1 MIFVFVNVIGGDTA
15 SYHGKRIKIGV
26 SADDSAGIE
35 NAVASDIRPVA
46 EHRAD
51 LAKAGLHVLFSAV
64 DHDVLLISLYV
75 GCDGSCAHV
84 CVKTEYAVAHIVVVR
99 DFYFVEEYYVL
110 EFGGIS
116 DSSAVSDDR
125 AAADEGALPYSRV
138 LINDAG
144 SADICAV
151 KYRRAFG
158 NPDVIAPLF
167 KSVFGQF
174 IAKGDDK
181 IADVLENF
189 PRVCFALEKF
199 SRDLS
204 CILFSFPAGLLPAS
218 CRRYISF
225 FVELAVPHVH
235 LLQYVAEVAVLD
247 IVCVA

>member
-1 MIFVFVNVIGGDTA
+1 M
-15 SYHGKRIKIGV
+15 
-26 SADDSAGIE
+26 
-35 NAVASDIRPVA
+35 
-46 EHRAD
+46 
-51 LAKAGLHVLFSAV
+51 
-64 DHDVLLISLYV
+64 
-75 GCDGSCAHV
+75 
-84 CVKTEYAVAHIVVVR
+84 R

-199 SRDLS
+199 SRDGLIHVKKIADREIFKLHTIFLS
-204 CILFSFPAGLLPAS
+204 CRSSSGLLPQIHKFFCRTGCPS
-218 CRRYISF
+218 CTSSAVRR
-225 FVELAVPHVH
+225 
-235 LLQYVAEVAVLD
+235 
-247 IVCVA
+247 